1 MRLAIGPV
9 CGLLLPLLLS
19 GCLTSG
25 EGELEVEPDILIV
38 SHGLT
43 RPSDLAA
50 VKLLG
55 GHLGKVFGRE
65 VSIVEEAQAEAQ
77 RPAIELVSDPAMD
90 EEEWRIQTDG
100 NRIRISGGCPRGL
113 YYGVCEFLER
123 FAGVRWFTAWETK
136 IPHLSSFAVPK
147 QELRGKPAFPYL
159 RYEYDALRF
168 REDMVFHGRNRAT
181 GFSAGAHV
189 SGITPVSIGNGH
201 TFHLLTKALPKELEH
216 CLPVNEKGVRIRSE
230 TSEGPG
236 QICFSSRE
244 FREFAKQEVGKWIEK
259 KQAELKKSGQGVQKI
274 AWIDLS
280 ANDNQ
285 NFCQCEDCREL
296 YRKYGAVSGA
306 QLEFINDIAFAF
318 PDQTFQT
325 FAYGKSS
332 MPPTGIRAR
341 ENVMVQFAFL
351 SVDGKSCDLLRPLSA
366 QTNAPLRAMYEK
378 WSEIVDKKAV
388 WAYQRVF
395 SMTEMFPWPQCC
407 YWYIPEDIRY
417 YHRIGIRKFFA
428 ESEYPR
434 SPRAFHD
441 LHVYLSFRMLND
453 PDCDAEALIREFFE
467 FQYGPAAPAMR
478 NYADYLKRRLDAVP
492 GTLNQLPIPARSC
505 FDAEFFRIID
515 GFLTEAEKLAGDDPG
530 LLKRIAIERV
540 PVDMAA
546 LYMWDKYGK
555 HAFVS
560 RDKVCDRLESC
571 VGIML
576 DRYFPG
582 KSKAEEA
589 VRNFERKRID
599 RLRNPIPIP
608 PGMDDLNIVQVP
620 ALDGTPSQLV
630 DDPDALYGKALKSP
644 AVSEKWAHDKH
655 PLQFGVYDQT
665 DKTHLLRRVFK
676 PEELA
681 QDEKYHLYL
690 VGRTV
695 PNVYHKIVLW
705 GHITWSLRL
714 MDLLKPALDA
724 TDPDREMDIY
734 VSCKVTGPAYV
745 KGSTKENAIFVD
757 KVVCV
762 KHDTISKEQQIH
774 NHKENNP

>member
-1 MRLAIGPV
+1 MRLLI
-9 CGLLLPLLLS
+9 LPLLL
-19 GCLTSG
+19 GCCLFAACSTANSLTVTPDYRITAHDLKTPAG
-25 EGELEVEPDILIV
+25 TAAAELL
-38 SHGLT
+38 S
-43 RPSDLAA
+43 
-50 VKLLG
+50 
-55 GHLGKVFGRE
+55 GHLEKAFGRP
-65 VSIVEEAQAEAQ
+65 VPVADGKQLSAHDLV
-77 RPAIELVSDPAMD
+77 IELSEDPALG
-90 EEEWRIQTDG
+90 EEEWRIRTWG
-100 NRIRISGGCPRGL
+100 NRVQISGGVPRGL
-113 YYGVCEFLER
+113 YFGVCEFLER

-136 IPHLSSFAVPK
+136 IPRLDSFSVP
-147 QELRGKPAFPYL
+147 EGEIRGAPAFPYS
-159 RYEYDALRF
+159 RYVYDALRF
-168 REDMVFHGRNRAT
+168 RENTVFHVHNRAS
-181 GFSAGAHV
+181 GFSAGPPV
-189 SGITPVSIGNGH
+189 SGFTPVSIGNGH
-201 TFHLLTKALPKELEH
+201 SFYRLTKALPKELEH
-216 CLPVNEKGVRIRSE
+216 CLPVNEKGVRIRSV

-236 QICFSSRE
+236 QICFSSPE
-244 FREFAKQEVGKWIEK
+244 FREFSKHEIAKWIETK
-259 KQAELKKSGQGVQKI
+259 RAELQKNGRGNARI

-285 NFCQCEDCREL
+285 NFCQCGGCREL
-296 YRKYGAVSGA
+296 YRKYGTVSGA
-306 QLEFINDIAFAF
+306 QLEFINDIASAF

-332 MPPTGIRAR
+332 EPPEGIRAR

-351 SVDGKSCDLLRPLSA
+351 SVDGKSCDLLRPLTAS
-366 QTNAPLRAMYEK
+366 TNAPLRAMYEK
-378 WSEIVDKKAV
+378 WSEVVDKKAV

-530 LLKRIAIERV
+530 LLKRIAVERV

-555 HAFVS
+555 QVFGS
-560 RDKVCDRLESC
+560 RDKICDRLESC
-571 VGIML
+571 VAVML

-589 VRNFERKRID
+589 VRNFERKRLE

-608 PGMDDLNIVQVP
+608 PGMEDLNIVQVA
-620 ALDGTPSQLV
+620 ALDGIPDQQV
-630 DDPDALYGKALKSP
+630 DDPDALYGRALKCP
-644 AVSEKWAHDKH
+644 PVSERWAHEKH
-655 PLQFGVYDQT
+655 PLQFGVYDMIA
-665 DKTHLLRRVFK
+665 KEHLLKKVFK

-681 QDEKYHLYL
+681 QDEKYHLYFI
-690 VGRTV
+690 GRTV
-695 PNVYHKIVLW
+695 PNVYHRITLW
-705 GHITWSLRL
+705 GHVSWSMRL
-714 MDLLKPALDA
+714 LELLKPALDV

-745 KGSTKENAIFVD
+745 KGSQKENAVYVD

-762 KHDTISKEQQIH
+762 KRENVVSNSLPSSKD
-774 NHKENNP
+774 